1 MLIFKSFFTEQP
13 DTKAMKDWLLLSEIT
28 HGISF
33 PLSSHRKGSKENQT
47 DKSSPRWKEKAEQKK
62 THLFSLVELHV
73 IPYKAKFMQHMHQK
87 S

>member
-1 MLIFKSFFTEQP
+1 MLIFKSFSTELP

-28 HGISF
+28 RGISF

-47 DKSSPRWKEKAEQKK
+47 DKSSPTWKEKAEQKK
-62 THLFSLVELHV
+62 IHLFVLVEFHV
-73 IPYKAKFMQHMHQK
+73 MPYKGKFMQQMHQK

>member
-1 MLIFKSFFTEQP
+1 MLIFKSFSTELP
-13 DTKAMKDWLLLSEIT
+13 DTKAMKDWLLLNEIT

-47 DKSSPRWKEKAEQKK
+47 DKSSLRWKEKAEQKK
-62 THLFSLVELHV
+62 IHLFSLMEFHV
-73 IPYKAKFMQHMHQK
+73 IPYKAKFMQNMHQK